1 MLEVYIDGASRGNP
15 GEASYAYVIK
25 ERNKTIAE
33 KYYCIGRSTNNVAE
47 YTALVNV
54 LEDIVKDFSDKKEVI
69 VYSDS
74 ELLVKQINGVYKVK
88 DVKIKILYEK
98 IKEISK
104 SFLFMKVVHIPRE
117 MNKRADELCN
127 ISFKTN
133 KFK

>member
-54 LEDIVKDFSDKKEVI
+54 LEDIVKNFSDKKEVI

-98 IKEISK
+98 I
-104 SFLFMKVVHIPRE
+104 
-117 MNKRADELCN
+117 N
-127 ISFKTN
+127 
-133 KFK
+133 

>member
-1 MLEVYIDGASRGNP
+1 
-15 GEASYAYVIK
+15 
-25 ERNKTIAE
+25 
-33 KYYCIGRSTNNVAE
+33 
-47 YTALVNV
+47 
-54 LEDIVKDFSDKKEVI
+54 VI

-104 SFLFMKVVHIPRE
+104 NFLFMKVVHIPRE